1 MTMKTTY
8 KNNKGTGAMRRLFR
22 LAAVPAAARWMGL
35 GGLIPF
41 IGLAIAVCLLPAS
54 GPAQIA
60 AAALLFYAGTIAS
73 FLGAVHWGVA
83 FPQAGEGGGAG
94 RAAGRALAWGVV
106 PALIAW
112 LLLLSWLI
120 AAPIG
125 HGATVTALIAMI
137 ALLAACWMVDEA
149 RFEPDWW
156 RTRYLPLRRVLTLGA
171 GASLAAAATGL
182 LVR

>member
-1 MTMKTTY
+1 
-8 KNNKGTGAMRRLFR
+8 MRRFFR
-22 LAAVPAAARWMGL
+22 LSAVPPAARWLGL

-41 IGLAIAVCLLPAS
+41 IGLAVAVWLLPA
-54 GPAQIA
+54 GGLTAIA
-60 AAALLFYAGTIAS
+60 AAALVTYAGTIAS

-83 FPQAGEGGGAG
+83 FPQAGEAGGAG

-112 LLLLSWLI
+112 LLLLTWLI
-120 AAPIG
+120 AAPVG
-125 HGATVTALIAMI
+125 HSATAT
-137 ALLAACWMVDEA
+137 ALLAMLALLVACWMVDEA

-156 RTRYLPLRRVLTLGA
+156 RTDYLPLRRVLTLGA
-171 GASLAAAATGL
+171 GASLAAATVGL